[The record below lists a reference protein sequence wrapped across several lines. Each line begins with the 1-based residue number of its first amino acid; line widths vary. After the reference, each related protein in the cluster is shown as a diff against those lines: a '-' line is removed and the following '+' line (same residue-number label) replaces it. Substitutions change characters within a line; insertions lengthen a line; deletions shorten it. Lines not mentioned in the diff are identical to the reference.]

1 MKQSVCLSHGHVTA
15 KISWMDTL
23 SDFRN
28 WRSSTFILNCV
39 ATVYSQ
45 QCQKHFC
52 CIQILKISG
61 ESLWTPIMMQWFH
74 WLVSEVNALDFNV
87 QEMQIYWTD
96 TSLKSINR
104 AFLNGSQIERLVVVD
119 LPHPDGLAVDWIAKN
134 LYWTDSKHQRIEVAR
149 LNGQHR
155 KMLIWRDL
163 WKPRELAVNP
173 VSG

>member
-1 MKQSVCLSHGHVTA
+1 MPEAFLLFSNPKDIRRISLDTDNYVVIPLVGA
-15 KISWMDTL
+15 KE
-23 SDFRN
+23 
-28 WRSSTFILNCV
+28 
-39 ATVYSQ
+39 A
-45 QCQKHFC
+45 
-52 CIQILKISG
+52 
-61 ESLWTPIMMQWFH
+61 
-74 WLVSEVNALDFNV
+74 NALDCNV

-96 TSLKSINR
+96 TSLRSINR
-104 AFLNGSQIERLVVVD
+104 AFLNGSQIERLIVVD

-163 WKPRELAVNP
+163 WEPRELTVNP

>member
-1 MKQSVCLSHGHVTA
+1 MSVFFFSVPEAFLLFSNP
-15 KISWMDTL
+15 KDIRRISLDTNN
-23 SDFRN
+23 DAV
-28 WRSSTFILNCV
+28 I
-39 ATVYSQ
+39 
-45 QCQKHFC
+45 
-52 CIQILKISG
+52 
-61 ESLWTPIMMQWFH
+61 P
-74 WLVSEVNALDFNV
+74 LVGVKEANALDFNV

-104 AFLNGSQIERLVVVD
+104 AFLNGSQIEHLIVVD

-163 WKPRELAVNP
+163 WEPRELTVNP